1 MCNLLVLSPCPI
13 FSITVR
19 KKETIISGVTINKYS
34 TNLCA
39 VQNIDIY
46 FNSCIKI
53 HV

>member
-1 MCNLLVLSPCPI
+1 MGSLSVLSPCPI
-13 FSITVR
+13 FAITL
-19 KKETIISGVTINKYS
+19 KKKKIISGVTINKYS
-34 TNLCA
+34 TKLCA

>member
-1 MCNLLVLSPCPI
+1 MTWAVSVSMSYFLHHCQ
-13 FSITVR
+13 
-19 KKETIISGVTINKYS
+19 KKKIISGVTINKYS
-34 TNLCA
+34 TKLCA